1 MAAGQDNPFHAKSAL
16 RTKLRTRR
24 ARASAA
30 RAAEAG
36 AALAT
41 RFIDRFGAGMDG
53 KVVAAYWPMRD
64 EIDVRP
70 LVGLVSSRSAICAL
84 PVMSG
89 KADPL
94 IFRRWRPGD
103 ELVDAS
109 FGVKEPLA
117 SAPPIA
123 PDIVI
128 VPLLGFDAAG
138 NRLGYGGGYYDR
150 TLASLRA
157 AGRVLAVGV
166 GYDEQETDRIPVHAG
181 DMPLDMILTDRRTI
195 VPGKT
200 ERTD

>member
-1 MAAGQDNPFHAKSAL
+1 
-16 RTKLRTRR
+16 
-24 ARASAA
+24 
-30 RAAEAG
+30 
-36 AALAT
+36 
-41 RFIDRFGAGMDG
+41 
-53 KVVAAYWPMRD
+53 MRD

-157 AGRVLAVGV
+157 AGRALAVGV